1 MTDPDRLAD
10 TYTQAEWA
18 RGRAGQLV
26 ADFHRFW
33 YDTDRYAS
41 VTWFGHEC
49 WKYPT
54 DMLIYA
60 ELVHELRP
68 TTIVETGTYRG
79 GSTLYWAH
87 LLDIIG
93 APGDGRVVSVDI
105 HDDDDIG
112 PDPRGHLRPTH
123 PRIVYVKGSSVD
135 PDVRRQVADLIAPG
149 PTLVILDSDHTAP
162 HVLAEL
168 AVYAPVADLLIV
180 EDTNL
185 GHEVLPAWGPG
196 PAEAV
201 TEWLAGPDGDRWAPD
216 RNLERLLL
224 TCAPGGFL
232 RRR

>member
-1 MTDPDRLAD
+1 MTFPEDLAE
-10 TYTQAEWA
+10 TYPEQAGWA
-18 RGRAGQLV
+18 KGRADQIV
-26 ADFHRFW
+26 DDFHRFF
-33 YDTDRYAS
+33 YGTNRYAS

-49 WKYPT
+49 WKMPT
-54 DMLIYA
+54 DLLIYA
-60 ELVHELRP
+60 EIVHELRP
-68 TTIVETGTYRG
+68 TTIIETGTYRG

-93 APGDGRVVSVDI
+93 APDGQVVSVDI

-112 PDPRGHLRPTH
+112 PDPRGHLRPVH
-123 PRIVYVKGSSVD
+123 PRIAYIKGSSVD
-135 PDVRRQVADLIAPG
+135 PEVRHQVAALITPG

-168 AVYAPVADLLIV
+168 VAYAPVADLLIV

-185 GHEVLPAWGPG
+185 GHEVLPEWGPG

-201 TEWLAGPDGDRWAPD
+201 AEWLAGPDGDHWTVD
-216 RNLERLLL
+216 RNRERLLL